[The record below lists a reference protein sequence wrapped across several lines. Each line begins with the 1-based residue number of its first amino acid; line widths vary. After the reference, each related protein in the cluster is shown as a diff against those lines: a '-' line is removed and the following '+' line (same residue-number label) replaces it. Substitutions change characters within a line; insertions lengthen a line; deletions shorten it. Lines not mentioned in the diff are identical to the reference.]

1 MASGIRPKADEDA
14 ASIPLPSDLHRQVAA
29 ALRRQPDIPWDLAV
43 GDIARKAFHEE
54 GSS

>member
-1 MASGIRPKADEDA
+1 MASAIRAKADEDA
-14 ASIPLPSDLHRQVAA
+14 ASIPLLSDLHRLVAA

-43 GDIARKAFHEE
+43 ANIAHRAFHEE

>member
-14 ASIPLPSDLHRQVAA
+14 ASIPLPSDLHRQVVA
-29 ALRRQPDIPWDLAV
+29 ALGYQPDIPWDLAV
-43 GDIARKAFHEE
+43 ADIARKALHEK